1 MSPSFSDQQVGDE
14 VPSLSR
20 HMLKRILI
28 KVPTN
33 IQQGALFYNRF
44 HINRSL
50 ELFVDFMIFK

>member
-44 HINRSL
+44 HKPFFKAICR
-50 ELFVDFMIFK
+50 FMIFK